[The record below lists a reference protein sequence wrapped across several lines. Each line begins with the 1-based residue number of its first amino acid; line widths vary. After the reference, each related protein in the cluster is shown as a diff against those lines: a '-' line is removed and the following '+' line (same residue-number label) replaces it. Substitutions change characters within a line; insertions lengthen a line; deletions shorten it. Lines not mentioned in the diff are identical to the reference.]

1 MLSGNEI
8 VERQLERMFEEI
20 LEHVSVDRV
29 REILKRKDR
38 TIEDYREQFGLYPW
52 ESPVPELDRCYSYR
66 IPLSCWESQYPTELM
81 DPQSYNPYT
90 GTVRVYVSV
99 CDDEVN
105 DGLIDIEWA
114 CDTYLD
120 KIFEKLAAGETVTD
134 LTIPDSVWKK
144 NFDPGMIEHEVSI
157 CEEM

>member
-1 MLSGNEI
+1 MMSKKE
-8 VERQLERMFEEI
+8 FDEI
-20 LEHVSVDRV
+20 LEHVSDDHV
-29 REILKRKDR
+29 RDVLKRRDR
-38 TIEDYREQFGLYPW
+38 INEDYRVRFGRYPW
-52 ESPVPELDRCYSYR
+52 ESPVPGLPRCYSHR
-66 IPLSCWESQYPTELM
+66 IPLSCWESQYHDELI
-81 DPQSYNPYT
+81 DPQSYNVYT

-105 DGLIDIEWA
+105 NGLIDIEWA

-120 KIFEKLAAGETVTD
+120 KIFEKLVAGETVTD

-144 NFDPGMIEHEVSI
+144 HFDPGMIEHEVSI